1 MCRASVSLNPIHL
14 SKKFLERFFVS
25 RAFRL
30 VETLCH
36 NVSSGRGKS
45 GGQEKEEGS
54 MSFLRGLRCKE
65 CGATYPA
72 EAIFVC
78 DECFGPLEA
87 IYDETARNAHVSHK
101 TIAQGPRT
109 LWRYHDFLPS
119 EYTPRVDLSDGWTP
133 LLPARN
139 LGRALGLRNLYLK
152 NDTVNP
158 TFSFKDRVVSVA
170 AAKALELDLPAL
182 ACASTGNL
190 AGAVAAHAGL
200 PSYVFIPADLE
211 PAKILSAA
219 IYGATIVAVQGDYD
233 QANRLATEAAEEYG
247 WGFVN
252 INLRPY
258 YAEGSKTLA
267 YEVAEQ
273 LGWRAPDRVIVPI
286 ASGALYTKINRGFE
300 ELYDAHLIAGPLPK
314 MIGAQAAGCAPVANA
329 FAQRTREITPVQ
341 ARSIA
346 KSLAIGNPADG
357 RYALD
362 AARKSGGGVFS
373 VPESAVAEGMALLA
387 RTEGIFGETAVGVT
401 ISVLKK
407 LTDARAIDPDETV
420 VAYLT
425 GNGLKTREAI
435 EHVAHKRIDTEP
447 NLEAFQRQFEPK
459 VFAIAQ

>member
-1 MCRASVSLNPIHL
+1 
-14 SKKFLERFFVS
+14 
-25 RAFRL
+25 
-30 VETLCH
+30 
-36 NVSSGRGKS
+36 
-45 GGQEKEEGS
+45 
-54 MSFLRGLRCKE
+54 MSFLRGLRCRE
-65 CGATYPA
+65 CNATYPIA
-72 EAIFVC
+72 ALFVC

-87 IYDETARNAHVSHK
+87 YYDETARNAHV
-101 TIAQGPRT
+101 TRENIAQGPRT

-133 LLPARN
+133 LIRAYN
-139 LGRALGLRNLYLK
+139 LGRELGLNNLYLK

-170 AAKALELDLPAL
+170 AAKALEFDLPAL

-190 AGAVAAHAGL
+190 AGSVAAHAARAGL

-219 IYGATIVAVQGDYD
+219 IYGATIIAVQGDYD
-233 QANRLATEAAEEYG
+233 QANRLATEAAEAYG

-273 LGWRAPDRVIVPI
+273 LGWRAPDRVIAPV
-286 ASGALYTKINRGFE
+286 ASGALYTKINKGFE
-300 ELYDAHLIAGPLPK
+300 ELYEAKLISGPLPK
-314 MIGAQAAGCAPVANA
+314 MIGAQAEGCSPVATA
-329 FAQRTREITPVQ
+329 YAHGTRDITPVK
-341 ARSIA
+341 ARSLA

-357 RYALD
+357 RYAID
-362 AARKSGGGVFS
+362 AARKSDGGVFS
-373 VPESAVAEGMALLA
+373 IPEHAIAEGMSLLA
-387 RTEGIFGETAVGVT
+387 RSEGIFGETAAGVT

-407 LTDARAIDPDETV
+407 LADARAIDPDEIV

-425 GNGLKTREAI
+425 GNGLKTCEVI
-435 EHVAHKRIDTEP
+435 EGVAHKRIDTAP
-447 NLEAFQRQFEPK
+447 NLESFQEQFEPK
-459 VFAIAQ
+459 IYALA

>member
-1 MCRASVSLNPIHL
+1 
-14 SKKFLERFFVS
+14 
-25 RAFRL
+25 
-30 VETLCH
+30 
-36 NVSSGRGKS
+36 
-45 GGQEKEEGS
+45 
-54 MSFLRGLRCKE
+54 MSWLRGLRCRE
-65 CGATYPA
+65 CHTAYPIDA
-72 EAIFVC
+72 LFVC
-78 DECFGPLEA
+78 EECFGPLEA
-87 IYDETARNAHVSHK
+87 YYDETARNAHVTREH
-101 TIAQGPRT
+101 IASGPRT

-119 EYTPRVDLSDGWTP
+119 EYTPRVDLNDGWTP
-133 LLPARN
+133 LLRAHN
-139 LGRALGLRNLYLK
+139 LGRALGLNNLYLK

-170 AAKALELDLPAL
+170 AAKALEFDLPAL

-190 AGAVAAHAGL
+190 AGSVAAHAARAGL

-211 PAKILSAA
+211 PGKILSAA

-233 QANRLATEAAEEYG
+233 QANRLATEAAETYG

-273 LGWRAPDRVIVPI
+273 LGWRAPDRVVVPV

-300 ELYDAHLIAGPLPK
+300 ELYEANLISGPLPK

-329 FAQRTREITPVQ
+329 FAHGTREITPVK

-357 RYALD
+357 RYAID
-362 AARKSGGGVFS
+362 AARKSDGGVFS
-373 VPESAVAEGMALLA
+373 IPESAIAEGMALLA
-387 RTEGIFGETAVGVT
+387 RTEGIFGETAAGVT

-407 LTDARAIDPDETV
+407 LADARALDPDETI

-425 GNGLKTREAI
+425 GNGLKTREVI
-435 EHVAHKRIDTEP
+435 EGVAHKRIDTEP
-447 NLEAFQRQFEPK
+447 NLEAFQEQFEPK
-459 VFAIAQ
+459 VFAVA

>member
-1 MCRASVSLNPIHL
+1 
-14 SKKFLERFFVS
+14 
-25 RAFRL
+25 
-30 VETLCH
+30 
-36 NVSSGRGKS
+36 
-45 GGQEKEEGS
+45 

-72 EAIFVC
+72 EALFVC

-87 IYDETARNAHVSHK
+87 FYDGTARNAHITRK
-101 TIAQGPRT
+101 TIAEGPRT

-133 LLPARN
+133 LLHARN
-139 LGRALGLRNLYLK
+139 LGRELGLNNLYLK

-170 AAKALELDLPAL
+170 AAKALEFDMPAL

-190 AGAVAAHAGL
+190 AGAVAAHAARAGL

-211 PAKILSAA
+211 PGKILSAA

-233 QANRLATEAAEEYG
+233 QANRLATEAAEAYG

-273 LGWRAPDRVIVPI
+273 LGWRAPDRVIVPV

-300 ELYDAHLIAGPLPK
+300 ELYDAQLIDGPLPK

-329 FAQRTREITPVQ
+329 FAQRTREIVPVK

-357 RYALD
+357 RYAID
-362 AARKSGGGVFS
+362 VARKSEGGVFS
-373 VPESAVAEGMALLA
+373 VPENAVAEGMALLA

-407 LTDARAIDPDETV
+407 LADARAIDPDEIV

-435 EHVAHKRIDTEP
+435 EHTAHTRIDTQP
-447 NLEAFQRQFEPK
+447 NLEAFQREFEPK
-459 VFAIAQ
+459 VFAIA

>member
-1 MCRASVSLNPIHL
+1 
-14 SKKFLERFFVS
+14 
-25 RAFRL
+25 
-30 VETLCH
+30 
-36 NVSSGRGKS
+36 
-45 GGQEKEEGS
+45 

-65 CGATYPA
+65 CGAVYPA
-72 EAIFVC
+72 EALFVC

-87 IYDETARNAHVSHK
+87 FYDETARNAHVSRAS
-101 TIAQGPRT
+101 IAQGPRT

-119 EYTPRVDLSDGWTP
+119 EYTARVDLNDGWTP
-133 LLPARN
+133 LLRANN
-139 LGRALGLRNLYLK
+139 LGRALGLNKLYLK

-158 TFSFKDRVVSVA
+158 TFSFKDRVVTVA
-170 AAKALELDLPAL
+170 AAKALEFDLPAL

-190 AGAVAAHAGL
+190 AGAVAAHAARAGL
-200 PSYVFIPADLE
+200 PSYVFVPADLE
-211 PAKILSAA
+211 PGKILSAA
-219 IYGATIVAVQGDYD
+219 IYGATIVAVHGDYD

-273 LGWRAPDRVIVPI
+273 LGWRAPDRVVVPV
-286 ASGALYTKINRGFE
+286 ASGALFTKINRGYE
-300 ELYDAHLIAGPLPK
+300 ELYDAGLIEGPLPR
-314 MIGAQAAGCAPVANA
+314 MIGAQAAGCAPVATA
-329 FAQRTREITPVQ
+329 FAHRTREITPVK
-341 ARSIA
+341 ARSVA

-362 AARKSGGGVFS
+362 VARKSGGGVFS

-387 RTEGIFGETAVGVT
+387 RTEGVFGETAAGVT

-407 LTDARAIDPDETV
+407 LADARAIDPDEVV

-425 GNGLKTREAI
+425 GNGLKTREVV
-435 EHVAHKRIDTEP
+435 ETVAHKRIDTEP
-447 NLEAFQRQFEPK
+447 NLDAFQREFEPR
-459 VFAIAQ
+459 VYAVAA

>member
-1 MCRASVSLNPIHL
+1 
-14 SKKFLERFFVS
+14 
-25 RAFRL
+25 
-30 VETLCH
+30 
-36 NVSSGRGKS
+36 
-45 GGQEKEEGS
+45 
-54 MSFLRGLRCKE
+54 
-65 CGATYPA
+65 
-72 EAIFVC
+72 VC

-87 IYDETARNAHVSHK
+87 FYDETARNAHVSRES
-101 TIAQGPRT
+101 IAQGPRT

-119 EYTPRVDLSDGWTP
+119 EYTPRVDLNDGWTP
-133 LLPARN
+133 LLRAHN
-139 LGRALGLRNLYLK
+139 LGRALGLNNLYLK

-170 AAKALELDLPAL
+170 AAKALEFDLPAL

-190 AGAVAAHAGL
+190 AGSVAAHAARAGL

-233 QANRLATEAAEEYG
+233 QANRLATEAAEQYG

-273 LGWRAPDRVIVPI
+273 LGWRAPDRVVVPV
-286 ASGALYTKINRGFE
+286 ASGALYTKINRGYE
-300 ELYDAHLIAGPLPK
+300 ELYEAKLIAGPLPK
-314 MIGAQAAGCAPVANA
+314 MIGAQAAGCAPVAHA
-329 FAQRTREITPVQ
+329 FAQRTREIVPVK

-357 RYALD
+357 RYAID
-362 AARKSGGGVFS
+362 IARKSGGGVFS
-373 VPESAVAEGMALLA
+373 IPERAVAEGMALLA
-387 RTEGIFGETAVGVT
+387 RTEGVFGETAAGVT

-407 LTDARAIDPDETV
+407 LADARAIDPDEVV

-425 GNGLKTREAI
+425 GNGLKTREVI
-435 EHVAHKRIDTEP
+435 EGVAHKRIDTEP
-447 NLEAFQRQFEPK
+447 NLEAFQREFEPK
-459 VFAIAQ
+459 VYAVTA

>member
-1 MCRASVSLNPIHL
+1 
-14 SKKFLERFFVS
+14 
-25 RAFRL
+25 
-30 VETLCH
+30 
-36 NVSSGRGKS
+36 
-45 GGQEKEEGS
+45 

-65 CGATYPA
+65 CGASYPA
-72 EAIFVC
+72 GALFVC

-87 IYDETARNAHVSHK
+87 FYDEHARNAHVTRES
-101 TIAQGPRT
+101 IAQGPRT

-119 EYTPRVDLSDGWTP
+119 EYTPRVDLNDGWTP
-133 LLPARN
+133 LLRADN
-139 LGRALGLRNLYLK
+139 LGRALGLNNLYLK

-190 AGAVAAHAGL
+190 AGAVAAHAARAGL

-211 PAKILSAA
+211 PGKILSAA
-219 IYGATIVAVQGDYD
+219 IYGATIVAVHGDYD
-233 QANRLATEAAEEYG
+233 QANRLATEAAETYG

-273 LGWRAPDRVIVPI
+273 LGWRAPDRVVIPV
-286 ASGALYTKINRGFE
+286 ASGALYTKINRGYE
-300 ELYDAHLIAGPLPK
+300 ELYDAKLIAGPLPK
-314 MIGAQAAGCAPVANA
+314 MIGAQAAGCAPVATA
-329 FAQRTREITPVQ
+329 FAQRTREITPVK

-357 RYALD
+357 RYAID
-362 AARKSGGGVFS
+362 VARKSGGGVFS
-373 VPESAVAEGMALLA
+373 VPERAVAEGMALLA
-387 RTEGIFGETAVGVT
+387 RTEGIFGETAAGVT

-407 LTDARAIDPDETV
+407 LADARAIDPDEVV

-425 GNGLKTREAI
+425 GNGLKTREVI
-435 EHVAHKRIDTEP
+435 EGVAHQRIDTQP
-447 NLEAFQRQFEPK
+447 NLEAFQREFEPR
-459 VFAIAQ
+459 VYAVAA

>member
-1 MCRASVSLNPIHL
+1 
-14 SKKFLERFFVS
+14 
-25 RAFRL
+25 
-30 VETLCH
+30 
-36 NVSSGRGKS
+36 
-45 GGQEKEEGS
+45 

-65 CGATYPA
+65 CDAQYPA
-72 EAIFVC
+72 AALFVC

-87 IYDETARNAHVSHK
+87 DYDESARNAHVARK
-101 TIAQGPRT
+101 TIEQGPRT

-119 EYTPRVDLSDGWTP
+119 EYTPRVDLNDGWTP
-133 LLPARN
+133 LLRAHN
-139 LGRALGLRNLYLK
+139 LGRALGLNNLYLK

-170 AAKALELDLPAL
+170 AAKALEFDMPAL

-190 AGAVAAHAGL
+190 AGAVAAHAARAGL

-211 PAKILSAA
+211 PAKITSAA
-219 IYGATIVAVQGDYD
+219 IYGATIIAVQGDYD

-258 YAEGSKTLA
+258 YGEGSKTLA

-273 LGWRAPDRVIVPI
+273 LSWRAPDRVIVPV

-300 ELYDAHLIAGPLPK
+300 ELYQANLIAGPLPK

-329 FAQRTREITPVQ
+329 FAQRTREITPVK
-341 ARSIA
+341 ARSVA

-362 AARKSGGGVFS
+362 VARKSEGGVFS
-373 VPESAVAEGMALLA
+373 IPERAVADGIALLA

-401 ISVLKK
+401 ISTLKK
-407 LTDARAIDPDETV
+407 LADARAIDPDEIV

-425 GNGLKTREAI
+425 GNGLKTREVVEQV
-435 EHVAHKRIDTEP
+435 EHTRIDTAP
-447 NLEAFQRQFEPK
+447 NLEAFQEKFEPK
-459 VFAIAQ
+459 VFAIA

>member
-1 MCRASVSLNPIHL
+1 
-14 SKKFLERFFVS
+14 
-25 RAFRL
+25 
-30 VETLCH
+30 
-36 NVSSGRGKS
+36 
-45 GGQEKEEGS
+45 
-54 MSFLRGLRCKE
+54 MSFLKGLRCRE
-65 CGATYPA
+65 CRTVYPVDA
-72 EAIFVC
+72 LFVC

-87 IYDETARNAHVSHK
+87 YYDETARNAHVTRES
-101 TIAQGPRT
+101 IAEGPRT

-119 EYTPRVDLSDGWTP
+119 EYTPRVDLNDGWTP
-133 LLPARN
+133 LLRAHN
-139 LGRALGLRNLYLK
+139 LGRALGLNNLYLK

-170 AAKALELDLPAL
+170 AAKALEFDLPAL

-190 AGAVAAHAGL
+190 AGAVAAHAARAGL

-233 QANRLATEAAEEYG
+233 QANRLATEAAETYG

-273 LGWRAPDRVIVPI
+273 LGWRAPDAVVAPV

-300 ELYDAHLIAGPLPK
+300 ELYEANLIAGPLPK
-314 MIGAQAAGCAPVANA
+314 MIGAQAAGCAPVATA
-329 FAQRTREITPVQ
+329 FAHSTREIIPVK
-341 ARSIA
+341 ARSLA

-357 RYALD
+357 RYAID
-362 AARKSGGGVFS
+362 AARRSGGGIFS
-373 VPESAVAEGMALLA
+373 IPESAIAEGMTLLA
-387 RTEGIFGETAVGVT
+387 RTEGIFGETAAGVT

-407 LTDARAIDPDETV
+407 LADARAFDPDETV

-425 GNGLKTREAI
+425 GNGLKTREVI
-435 EHVAHKRIDTEP
+435 EGAAHKRIDTDP
-447 NLEAFQRQFEPK
+447 NLESFQEQFEPR
-459 VFAIAQ
+459 VYAVA

>member
-1 MCRASVSLNPIHL
+1 
-14 SKKFLERFFVS
+14 
-25 RAFRL
+25 
-30 VETLCH
+30 
-36 NVSSGRGKS
+36 
-45 GGQEKEEGS
+45 
-54 MSFLRGLRCKE
+54 MSWLRGLRCQE
-65 CGATYPA
+65 CGASYPA
-72 EAIFVC
+72 DALFVC
-78 DECFGPLEA
+78 AECLGPLEA
-87 IYDETARNAHVSHK
+87 FYDVSARNAHVSHK

-119 EYTPRVDLSDGWTP
+119 QYTPRVDLSDGWTP
-133 LLPARN
+133 LLHARN
-139 LGRALGLRNLYLK
+139 LGRALGLNNLYLK

-158 TFSFKDRVVSVA
+158 TFSFKDRVVAVA
-170 AAKALELDLPAL
+170 AAKALEFDLPAL

-190 AGAVAAHAGL
+190 AGAVAAHAARAGL
-200 PSYVFIPADLE
+200 PAYVFIPADLE

-219 IYGATIVAVQGDYD
+219 IYGATVVAVQGDYD

-273 LGWRAPDRVIVPI
+273 LGWRAPGAVIAPV

-300 ELYDAHLIAGPLPK
+300 ELYAAQLIAGPLPK
-314 MIGAQAAGCAPVANA
+314 MIGAQAAGCAPIAHA

-357 RYALD
+357 SYAID
-362 AARKSGGGVFS
+362 VARKSEGGIFS
-373 VPESAVAEGMALLA
+373 VPERAVAEGMALLA

-407 LTDARAIDPDETV
+407 LADARAFDPDEIV

-425 GNGLKTREAI
+425 GNGLKTSQALEPL
-435 EHVAHKRIDTEP
+435 AHQRIDTKP
-447 NLEAFQRQFEPK
+447 NLEFFQEQFEPK
-459 VFAIAQ
+459 VYAVA

>member
-1 MCRASVSLNPIHL
+1 
-14 SKKFLERFFVS
+14 
-25 RAFRL
+25 
-30 VETLCH
+30 
-36 NVSSGRGKS
+36 
-45 GGQEKEEGS
+45 
-54 MSFLRGLRCKE
+54 MSWLRGLRCRE
-65 CGATYPA
+65 CGATYPI
-72 EAIFVC
+72 EALFVC

-87 IYDETARNAHVSHK
+87 YYDENARNAHV
-101 TIAQGPRT
+101 TRENIARGPQT

-119 EYTPRVDLSDGWTP
+119 EYSPRVDLNDGWTP
-133 LLPARN
+133 LVRANN
-139 LGRALGLRNLYLK
+139 LGRALGLNHLFLK

-158 TFSFKDRVVSVA
+158 TFSFKDRVVSIA
-170 AAKALELDLPAL
+170 AAKALEFDLPAL

-190 AGAVAAHAGL
+190 AGSVAAHAARAGL
-200 PSYVFIPADLE
+200 ESYVFIPADLE

-219 IYGATIVAVQGDYD
+219 IYGATIVLVQGDYD
-233 QANRLATEAAEEYG
+233 QANRLATEAAEQYG

-252 INLRPY
+252 INLRPF

-273 LGWRAPDRVIVPI
+273 LGWKVPDRVIVPI

-300 ELYDAHLIAGPLPK
+300 ELYEANLVSGPLPK

-329 FAQRTREITPVQ
+329 FAQRTREIVPVK
-341 ARSIA
+341 ARSLA

-357 RYALD
+357 RYAID

-387 RTEGIFGETAVGVT
+387 RTEGIFGETAAGVT

-407 LTDARAIDPDETV
+407 LADARAIDPQETV

-425 GNGLKTREAI
+425 GNGLKTREVI

-447 NLEAFQRQFEPK
+447 NLEAFQREFEPQ
-459 VFAIAQ
+459 VFAIA

>member
-1 MCRASVSLNPIHL
+1 
-14 SKKFLERFFVS
+14 
-25 RAFRL
+25 
-30 VETLCH
+30 
-36 NVSSGRGKS
+36 
-45 GGQEKEEGS
+45 
-54 MSFLRGLRCKE
+54 MSWLRGLRCRE
-65 CGATYPA
+65 CHATYPIDA
-72 EAIFVC
+72 LFVC
-78 DECFGPLEA
+78 EECFGPLEA
-87 IYDETARNAHVSHK
+87 YYDETARNAHV
-101 TIAQGPRT
+101 TRENIANGPRT

-133 LLPARN
+133 LLRAHN
-139 LGRALGLRNLYLK
+139 LGRELGLNNLYLK

-170 AAKALELDLPAL
+170 AAKALEFDLPAL

-190 AGAVAAHAGL
+190 AGSVAAHAARAGL

-211 PAKILSAA
+211 QGKILSAA

-233 QANRLATEAAEEYG
+233 QANRLATEAAETYG

-273 LGWRAPDRVIVPI
+273 LGWRAPDRVIVPV

-300 ELYDAHLIAGPLPK
+300 ELYEANLIAGPLPK

-329 FAQRTREITPVQ
+329 FAHGTREITPVK

-357 RYALD
+357 RYAID

-387 RTEGIFGETAVGVT
+387 RTEGIFGETAAGVT

-407 LTDARAIDPDETV
+407 LADARALDPDETI

-425 GNGLKTREAI
+425 GNGLKTREVI
-435 EHVAHKRIDTEP
+435 EHVAHKRIDTQP
-447 NLEAFQRQFEPK
+447 NLEAFQIQFEPK
-459 VFAIAQ
+459 LFAVTA

>member
-1 MCRASVSLNPIHL
+1 
-14 SKKFLERFFVS
+14 
-25 RAFRL
+25 
-30 VETLCH
+30 
-36 NVSSGRGKS
+36 
-45 GGQEKEEGS
+45 
-54 MSFLRGLRCKE
+54 MSFLRGLRCRE
-65 CGATYPA
+65 CHATYPVGA
-72 EAIFVC
+72 SFVC

-87 IYDETARNAHVSHK
+87 YYDETARNAHV
-101 TIAQGPRT
+101 TRENIAKGPRT

-133 LLPARN
+133 LIHARN
-139 LGRALGLRNLYLK
+139 LGRQLGLNNLYLK

-170 AAKALELDLPAL
+170 AAKALEFDLPAL

-190 AGAVAAHAGL
+190 AGSVAAHAARAGL

-233 QANRLATEAAEEYG
+233 QANRLATEAAETYG

-273 LGWRAPDRVIVPI
+273 LGWRAPDRVIAPV

-300 ELYDAHLIAGPLPK
+300 ELYEAKLISGPLPR

-329 FAQRTREITPVQ
+329 FANRTREITPVK

-357 RYALD
+357 RYAID
-362 AARKSGGGVFS
+362 AARKSDGGIFS
-373 VPESAVAEGMALLA
+373 VPESAVAEGMSLLA
-387 RTEGIFGETAVGVT
+387 RTEGIFGETAAGVT

-407 LTDARAIDPDETV
+407 LADARAIDPAEIV

-425 GNGLKTREAI
+425 GNGLKTREVI
-435 EHVAHKRIDTEP
+435 EGVAHTRFDTEP
-447 NLEAFQRQFEPK
+447 NIEAFQEQFEPK
-459 VFAIAQ
+459 IFALA